1 MNPLEGEIMV
11 IDKPLGWSS
20 FHVVKKLRSA
30 LVARLRHAGIKKIKV
45 GHAGT
50 LDPLATGVMIV
61 CSGKAT
67 KRIDELQSGVKEY
80 VATIALGATTPSFD
94 LETEIDATYP
104 TEHITRELVL
114 EALGRFRGRIEQV
127 PPAYSACKVD
137 GHRAYKMARTGQ
149 EVELKPKILVIDELE
164 LLSFKPGELVVR
176 VVCSKGTYIRALARD
191 IGTALG
197 SGAHLTALRRTRVG
211 THTIEEALS
220 PDRAAD
226 IILTA
231 PMEVTG
237 ENGEPIQVAPLLPRK
252 TEESD
257 LPVHHRAD
265 ILTFAQRNN
274 TRRPAD
280 AATEAKITE
289 E

>member
-30 LVARLRHAGIKKIKV
+30 LLTRLRRAGVRKLKV

-50 LDPLATGVMIV
+50 LDPLATGVMII

-80 VATIALGATTPSFD
+80 IATIALGATTPSFD

-104 TEHITRELVL
+104 TEHITRESVD
-114 EALGRFRGRIEQV
+114 EALKRFRGRIEQV

-164 LLSFKPGELVVR
+164 VLSFKPTELVVR

-191 IGTALG
+191 IGAALG
-197 SGAHLTALRRTRVG
+197 SGGHLTALRRTRVG
-211 THTIEEALS
+211 NYSIDEAVS
-220 PDRAAD
+220 PDQGAD

-231 PMEVTG
+231 PMEIANEAG
-237 ENGEPIQVAPLLPRK
+237 ETTVIEPLALIK
-252 TEESD
+252 DEEKAENR
-257 LPVHHRAD
+257 HRAD
-265 ILTFAQRNN
+265 ILAFDQR
-274 TRRPAD
+274 AKSQD
-280 AATEAKITE
+280 DTETE